1 MMERKLK
8 VPLSTEKDIR
18 LMEKENKIVFIVDN
32 KATKE
37 EIKKEVE
44 ERFKVKV
51 VKVNTMYDTNG
62 KKKAYVKLSEETPA
76 IDIATELGLL

>member
-51 VKVNTMYDTNG
+51 LKVNTMYDTNG

>member
-18 LMEKENKIVFIVDN
+18 LMEKENKIVFIVD

-62 KKKAYVKLSEETPA
+62 KKKAYIKLSEETPA